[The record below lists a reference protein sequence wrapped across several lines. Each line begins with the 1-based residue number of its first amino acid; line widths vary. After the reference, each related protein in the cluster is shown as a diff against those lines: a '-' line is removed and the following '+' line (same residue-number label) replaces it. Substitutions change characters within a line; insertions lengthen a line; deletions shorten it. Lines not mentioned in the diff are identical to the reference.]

1 MLNALMLETDFLEA
15 RTMREHI
22 GFACKFLR
30 NPNNEK
36 RDVPAISSELRRS
49 KPSAI

>member
-1 MLNALMLETDFLEA
+1 MFNALMLETEFLQT
-15 RTMREHI
+15 RTMREQI
-22 GFACKFLR
+22 GFARKFLR

-36 RDVPAISSELRRS
+36 RDVPAISSALRRS